1 MTFIIV
7 AVIFLTYIL
16 GHYTGFSIL
25 ESDFFLFWNIFFS
38 KMS

>member
-1 MTFIIV
+1 MTLIIV

-25 ESDFFLFWNIFFS
+25 ESDFFLILKIFFS
-38 KMS
+38 KMG